1 LVAKKEYSMAGR
13 KARKT
18 KEILE
23 RIEKERGFVR
33 LWPKLLAERDPGFME
48 CLHNVTTHVLHR
60 RNSLPRKMKELI
72 LVCLN
77 AFNFYEFGFR
87 VHLRSALQAG
97 ATEDEILEALEV
109 VGIVNVHGLSSMLP
123 VMVEEIQDYRKS
135 DAASK
140 RRS

>member
-1 LVAKKEYSMAGR
+1 MAGKKTR
-13 KARKT
+13 MT
-18 KEILE
+18 KEFLG
-23 RIEKERGFVR
+23 RIEKERGFIR
-33 LWPKLLAERDPGFME
+33 LWPRLLAERDPEFME
-48 CLHNVTTHVLHR
+48 CLHNVATHVLHR
-60 RNSLPRKMKELI
+60 RNSLPRKTKELI

-77 AFNFYEFGFR
+77 AFNFYEFGLR

-97 ATEDEILEALEV
+97 ASEDEILEALEV

-123 VMVEEIQDYRKS
+123 VMVEEIQSYRKS

>member
-1 LVAKKEYSMAGR
+1 MAGR
-13 KARKT
+13 KARMT

-23 RIEKERGFVR
+23 RIEKVRGFVR
-33 LWPKLLAERDPGFME
+33 LWPKLLAERDPEFME

-60 RNSLPRKMKELI
+60 RNRLPRKMKELI

-97 ATEDEILEALEV
+97 ASEDEILEALEV

-123 VMVEEIQDYRKS
+123 VMVEEIQNHRKS
-135 DAASK
+135 NAASK
-140 RRS
+140 RKN